1 MPFHQQQQQQNS
13 YTNGLQFGYQ
23 QPKQNGYGYQRR
35 PNFDFQRPTYNMP
48 MNWQENNWLGSSVQE
63 LHKPL
68 QTPPFYYPF
77 DRSITTEGPNVR
89 NQVRLPSTY
98 ELRDRSEYSRT
109 PRRGILKQTGQRN
122 TPMQRRLVHFMPE
135 PWQQSKTRTNN
146 TLDSRTMTKGKTGV
160 QWNNRVPIR
169 RRTRPNKTPERAH
182 IDTIRRRERRERNR
196 AFLSENTCEI
206 GQLDDNRFKLL
217 SETEGEETDNEF
229 SETETETETTDIH
242 NDKQQQQKINLSKK
256 TKYHSDTLK
265 DGVMNNNNNNNN
277 NRQSRTTTDLH
288 NNSEHVIGKNKI
300 IKTRGNNQR
309 ITHGS
314 KRVTTEEIIALSETE
329 QDSDESLTSI
339 DKKRSKTY
347 LQGFKILAY
356 LKDRMNND
364 RKVKLEFKDAFNAVC
379 SYAKS
384 TIEAYDKWVH
394 NHYEVQVWQHFYDL
408 GRQKDH
414 WAKELINMTHTREAK
429 PNMVLCEKK
438 ISQLTSECFDANNII
453 ARSMR
458 EFSSDPSIPTATV
471 IIKRAHDLMLDYIKE
486 STQGL
491 SKMSIN
497 RIRRASL
504 EKDEWDALKTF
515 ENNAS
520 EQQKIYA
527 KTFCKPAIKIYHK
540 KKKNFDLIAAH
551 ISHDIIPKILP
562 QYDFNLPL
570 DEGSLSSELIQEN
583 RESIHKLSRDF
594 RLKATELYLKIAKEE
609 FEYQDERLEKLLEDF
624 PQDRDQ
630 LLSTQAISDLD
641 DDEPFDNEVFTQ
653 KPLSQR
659 KENVVKGKGS
669 DLFKLYIE
677 IALKR
682 ALLETER
689 EILFLDVRGVKETP
703 DEISEARDLNP
714 VLRKDFMLQA

>member
-1 MPFHQQQQQQNS
+1 M
-13 YTNGLQFGYQ
+13 
-23 QPKQNGYGYQRR
+23 
-35 PNFDFQRPTYNMP
+35 
-48 MNWQENNWLGSSVQE
+48 
-63 LHKPL
+63 
-68 QTPPFYYPF
+68 
-77 DRSITTEGPNVR
+77 
-89 NQVRLPSTY
+89 
-98 ELRDRSEYSRT
+98 
-109 PRRGILKQTGQRN
+109 
-122 TPMQRRLVHFMPE
+122 
-135 PWQQSKTRTNN
+135 
-146 TLDSRTMTKGKTGV
+146 
-160 QWNNRVPIR
+160 
-169 RRTRPNKTPERAH
+169 
-182 IDTIRRRERRERNR
+182 
-196 AFLSENTCEI
+196 
-206 GQLDDNRFKLL
+206 
-217 SETEGEETDNEF
+217 
-229 SETETETETTDIH
+229 H

-256 TKYHSDTLK
+256 TKYHNDTLK
-265 DGVMNNNNNNNN
+265 DGVTNKNKN
-277 NRQSRTTTDLH
+277 NRQARITTDVH
-288 NNSEHVIGKNKI
+288 KNNEHVIGKNKI
-300 IKTRGNNQR
+300 IKIRGNNQR
-309 ITHGS
+309 IRHIS
-314 KRVTTEEIIALSETE
+314 KPETAEEIIALSETE
-329 QDSDESLTSI
+329 QDNDESLTSI

-364 RKVKLEFKDAFNAVC
+364 RKIKLEFKDAFNAVC
-379 SYAKS
+379 AYAKS

-429 PNMVLCEKK
+429 PNKVLCEKK
-438 ISQLTSECFDANNII
+438 MSQLTSACFDANNII

-458 EFSSDPSIPTATV
+458 EFSSDPSIPTATI

-486 STQGL
+486 STQVL

-504 EKDEWDALKTF
+504 EKDEWGAFKTF

-520 EQQKIYA
+520 EQQKTYA
-527 KTFCKPAIKIYHK
+527 KTFCKPAIKSYHK
-540 KKKNFDLIAAH
+540 KKKIFDLIAAH
-551 ISHDIIPKILP
+551 ISHDVIPKILP
-562 QYDFNLPL
+562 HYDFNLPL

-583 RESIHKLSRDF
+583 RESIHKLSREF

-609 FEYQDERLEKLLEDF
+609 LEYQEERLEKLLEDF

-641 DDEPFDNEVFTQ
+641 NDEPFDNEVFTQ

-659 KENVVKGKGS
+659 KENVVKEKGS

-689 EILFLDVRGVKETP
+689 EILFLDERGVKETP
-703 DEISEARDLNP
+703 GEISEARDLNP